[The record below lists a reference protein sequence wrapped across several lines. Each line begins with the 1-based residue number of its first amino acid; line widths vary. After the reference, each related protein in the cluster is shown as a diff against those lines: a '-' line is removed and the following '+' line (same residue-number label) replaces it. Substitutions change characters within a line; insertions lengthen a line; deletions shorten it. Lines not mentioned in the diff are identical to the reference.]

1 MDDEKPKE
9 EKKEIVEG
17 VDLPERAPVS
27 KRKTALIDVVE
38 DLIRSHWD
46 NSELKKYLAAI
57 ENKDAITG
65 SVEIDRAK
73 AAEMLES
80 IAIEAG
86 LGDLFDGV
94 LLTKV
99 RSAVNRALKRMDYG
113 TQQRLERKKLLEDK
127 SKAA

>member
-1 MDDEKPKE
+1 MDE
-9 EKKEIVEG
+9 EVVKKEIIEG
-17 VDLPERAPVS
+17 VDLPEKPPVS